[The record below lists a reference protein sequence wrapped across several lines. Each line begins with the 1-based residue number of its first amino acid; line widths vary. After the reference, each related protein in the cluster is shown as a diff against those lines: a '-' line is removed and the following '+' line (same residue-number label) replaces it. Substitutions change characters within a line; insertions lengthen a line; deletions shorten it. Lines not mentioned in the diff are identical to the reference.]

1 MPSRSSPEQL
11 ILPNITIDYSCAAEG
26 NEEGPT
32 SLHGSYTQTCRD
44 PVPRTDT
51 GRMSIVHKQ
60 PATAA
65 AGGKHDVE

>member
-1 MPSRSSPEQL
+1 MPSRSSPKQL
-11 ILPNITIDYSCAAEG
+11 ILPNITIDYSRAAEG

-44 PVPRTDT
+44 PVPLTDT

-60 PATAA
+60 PAAA
-65 AGGKHDVE
+65 AGGKHHVE